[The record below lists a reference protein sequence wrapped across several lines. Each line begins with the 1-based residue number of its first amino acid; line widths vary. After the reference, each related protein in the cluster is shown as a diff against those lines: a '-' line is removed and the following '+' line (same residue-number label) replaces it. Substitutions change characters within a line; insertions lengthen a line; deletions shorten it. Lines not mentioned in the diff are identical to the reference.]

1 MKWHE
6 IKTTY
11 PDQWVVI
18 ESLKAHT
25 NPKSIRS
32 VEEASVIE
40 KCSDG
45 EKAMSIYRKYHQEN
59 PSKEYYFA
67 HTSRETLDIPERI
80 WLGVRCQYET

>member
-11 PDQWVVI
+11 PNQWVVV
-18 ESLKAHT
+18 EALKAHT
-25 NPKSIRS
+25 NQESIRS

-40 KCSDG
+40 KCNDG
-45 EKAMSIYRKYHQEN
+45 GKAMSIYRKYHQEN

-67 HTSRETLDIPERI
+67 HTSREKLDIPERI
-80 WLGVRCQYET
+80 WLGVRF